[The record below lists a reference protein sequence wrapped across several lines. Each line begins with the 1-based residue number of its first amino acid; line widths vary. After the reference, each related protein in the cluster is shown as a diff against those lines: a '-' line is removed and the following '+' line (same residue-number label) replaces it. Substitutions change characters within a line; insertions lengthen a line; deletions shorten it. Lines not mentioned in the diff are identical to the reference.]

1 MVASTATPTGV
12 PPRLAIRAKYAGSAR
27 FVWWLPRREEKCEL
41 ALDAVG
47 TPLAIGVLTIEAANF
62 TSDTPY
68 CPADC
73 ADLLAAKLGIELADE
88 VTSLKQPSLVG
99 GNVVEV
105 KLEHLLRAASLV

>member
-1 MVASTATPTGV
+1 MQDRRGLCGGSPDVKRNAS
-12 PPRLAIRAKYAGSAR
+12 
-27 FVWWLPRREEKCEL
+27 W